1 MGTIFGYNL
10 NRTQGGIT
18 LGVFGAKVGILQGRN
33 GLILGVA
40 NEKSI
45 AWGIAQAAYR
55 EGAALGFN
63 YLNEALEKRVR
74 PLAESVS
81 SRLVEPLDIADDK
94 QVDRFFDKVEKTWG
108 HLDFIV
114 HSVAYANKNAL
125 SERFLHTSRADFQ
138 QALDISCYSFISVAQ
153 RAVPL
158 MSPGS
163 SLLTLSYLGA
173 VRAVP
178 NYNVMGVAKAAL
190 EATTRYLAADLG
202 ANGIRVNA
210 LSAGPIRTLAAS
222 GIGGFTKLLRQNA
235 RGTALQRNIDRH
247 EVGNSAV
254 YLLSDWA
261 SGVTGEVHY
270 VDAGFNTGVGSRPA
284 TPESTDKAT

>member
-1 MGTIFGYNL
+1 M
-10 NRTQGGIT
+10 
-18 LGVFGAKVGILQGRN
+18 GVFGAKIGILQGKN
-33 GLILGVA
+33 GLIFGVA

-55 EGAALGFN
+55 EGATLGFN
-63 YLNEALEKRVR
+63 YLNPALEKRVR
-74 PLAESVS
+74 PLADSVS
-81 SRLVEPLDIADDK
+81 SRLVEPMDIADDK
-94 QVDRFFDKVEKTWG
+94 QVDRFFKKVEETWG

-114 HSVAYANKNAL
+114 HSVAYANKDAL
-125 SERFLHTSRADFQ
+125 SDRFLHTSRADFQ

-158 MSPGS
+158 MAPGS

-202 ANGIRVNA
+202 SNGIRVNA

-284 TPESTDKAT
+284 IPEPTETAT